1 MYILLMSPTAN
12 TILSFI
18 IGFVVGVF
26 VIAFWYG
33 RAVNKEDEEY
43 WNEQDIY
50 SKPPLRKIKL

>member
-1 MYILLMSPTAN
+1 MILLMSSTAN

-33 RAVNKEDEEY
+33 RAVIKEGEEY
-43 WNEQDIY
+43 WDERDIY
-50 SKPPLRKIKL
+50 SPTTKLRKVK